1 MSNDRNRERKIIDI
15 GSHPL
20 KVEFVAD
27 NEVYFTGKISDISSM
42 GLGVIV
48 SSNDHTEVESGQKGI
63 LHIWKVANKF
73 VDISVTCKWVNKN
86 YGIKF
91 YGFETDMNLYDTEL
105 RQYLE

>member
-20 KVEFVAD
+20 KVEFVVD
-27 NEVYFTGKISDISSM
+27 NQIHFTGKISDISSM

-48 SSNDHTEVESGQKGI
+48 ASNDRIEVESGQKGV
-63 LHIWKVANKF
+63 LHIWKVTNKF
-73 VDISVTCKWVNKN
+73 VDIPVTCKWMNKN
-86 YGIKF
+86 YGVKF
-91 YGFETDMNLYDTEL
+91 YGFETEVNLYDTEL